1 MGENIFEEFHVFIL
15 SNGMGKSR
23 VELFRNALLKGR
35 ATLIEENKELDLL
48 ETTTAKWIIIYDESI
63 IKTFENFDKAM
74 VKKKFY
80 STFKNEFLKS
90 IETNKSFNIVNTL
103 WLTECL
109 KTKSLIEFKS
119 YELIPNVSKAS
130 LETEIDAQ
138 KILETA
144 SKRKISFEKKTP
156 FKTHYEKDSSES
168 GSDSG
173 SDEMNEFSTKL
184 VNSKVWTCALSSKEQ
199 LPNLNKHI
207 TDKLE
212 ELCSIYEK
220 IKEKYKETAYQ
231 KAILN
236 LKRCSYSITS
246 YEVSLR

>member
-23 VELFRNALLKGR
+23 VELFRNALLKGG
-35 ATLIEENKELDLL
+35 ATVIEENKELDLHK
-48 ETTTAKWIIIYDESI
+48 TTTAKWIIIYDESI
-63 IKTFENFDKAM
+63 IKTFENFEKAIG
-74 VKKKFY
+74 KKKFY
-80 STFKNEFLKS
+80 TAFKNEFLKS
-90 IETNKSFNIVNTL
+90 NETNKLFNIVSTL

-109 KTKSLIEFKS
+109 KTKSLIELKS
-119 YELIPNVSKAS
+119 YELLPPKVSKTS
-130 LETEIDAQ
+130 LEIEVENH
-138 KILETA
+138 KICETVF
-144 SKRKISFEKKTP
+144 KRKISFQNETP
-156 FKTHYEKDSSES
+156 FKTPNEKNSSES

-173 SDEMNEFSTKL
+173 SDENNEFSTKL

-220 IKEKYKETAYQ
+220 VKEKYKETAYQ

-236 LKRCSYSITS
+236 LKRCQYSITT
-246 YEVSLR
+246 YEVS